1 MAQSVDDPVAVVVH
15 GKKRFVTLTVFVA
28 PGTYLKLTVFV
39 SLIAHDPVNV
49 QIRNTFADRGSSPSR
64 MT

>member
-1 MAQSVDDPVAVVVH
+1 MAQSPMLA
-15 GKKRFVTLTVFVA
+15 GAGTAANRFNALTVFVA
-28 PGTYLKLTVFV
+28 PGRYFNCTFFTAP
-39 SLIAHDPVNV
+39 IAHDPVNV